1 MPVNRDPS
9 KKRRRPASGQD
20 VSPKA
25 SPESKKSSPS
35 GKDALEAETD
45 RDREMALSDA
55 EWKNLWDATEVIDM
69 DKW

>member
-9 KKRRRPASGQD
+9 KKRRRPASPEGTPAKAVPEGQT
-20 VSPKA
+20 
-25 SPESKKSSPS
+25 SSRS
-35 GKDALEAETD
+35 GKESLDAETE
-45 RDREMALSDA
+45 RDRELALSEA